1 MSTLAKGR
9 MNLRPCQFTPCFAT
23 ARYVDADFCVHSAD
37 LQSSHWQLDEIYIL
51 FECSVTDNRYKV
63 KYRSPNNSGMMV
75 AYAVQDEMKCQAN
88 IIINENEIFGR
99 KEIHYSVKK
108 NKI

>member
-1 MSTLAKGR
+1 MSTLTKGCR
-9 MNLRPCQFTPCFAT
+9 NLCPCQFTLCFAT
-23 ARYVDADFCVHSAD
+23 AQYVDADFCVHSAD
-37 LQSSHWQLDEIYIL
+37 LQSSHWQLDEIYIV

-63 KYRSPNNSGMMV
+63 KYRSSNNSRMMV
-75 AYAVQDEMKCQAN
+75 ANAVQEEMKYQAN
-88 IIINENEIFGR
+88 ITINENEIFGR